1 LVNRI
6 IEVGPSFES
15 SAVAKLVQK
24 ASQFKSHISLVVEE
38 KTANAKSIMGIISL
52 NLQSG
57 SRVNVVADGEDA
69 GMAIPALEQIIGN

>member
-1 LVNRI
+1 MI
-6 IEVGPSFES
+6 KQTIQVGASFES
-15 SAVAKLVQK
+15 KTLAELVQK

-57 SRVNVVADGEDA
+57 NTVTIAADGEDA
-69 GMAIPALEQIIGN
+69 KQATAEMEYIICS

>member
-1 LVNRI
+1 MTTQTI
-6 IEVGPSFES
+6 QVGASFES
-15 SAVAKLVQK
+15 KTLAELVQK

-57 SRVNVVADGEDA
+57 NTVSVVADGDDA
-69 GMAIPALEQIIGN
+69 SMAVAELKNIIGG